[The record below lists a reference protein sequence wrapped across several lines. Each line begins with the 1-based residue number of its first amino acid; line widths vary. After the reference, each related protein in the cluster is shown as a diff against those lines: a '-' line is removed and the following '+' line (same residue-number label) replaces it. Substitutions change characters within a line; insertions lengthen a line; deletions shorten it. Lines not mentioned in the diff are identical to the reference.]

1 MDNFWAGAEVISTYT
16 RAQAIEDGVLV
27 DATATAREAGFRYP
41 VAMTAAAWAEAVSW
55 NADNGEYQDEAGR
68 LWDVVF
74 MAGIAVRRNRG
85 RRAADTNRLPY
96 AIYRIPNV
104 PDATEPNELEL
115 VIAIGG
121 GDDGEPVM
129 TIMLPHED

>member
-1 MDNFWAGAEVISTYT
+1 MNDFWTGAEVISAYT
-16 RAQAIEDGVLV
+16 RAQAIEDGALV
-27 DATATAREAGFRYP
+27 DVSTTAQEAGFRWP
-41 VAMTAAAWAEAVSW
+41 VALTAAVQAEAVAW
-55 NADNGEYQDEAGR
+55 DGENGEYQDERGR

-85 RRAADTNRLPY
+85 RHAAETSRLPY
-96 AIYRIPNV
+96 AIYRVPNV
-104 PDATEPNELEL
+104 PDATESTELQL
-115 VIAIGG
+115 VIAVSG